1 MTDDQEILPEP
12 LDEDDV
18 PIPTVGPAPD
28 EVRFASD
35 KDEFD
40 SVEESERPQHR
51 RFRLQ
56 RADIKRRLDRYL
68 TSRLPALSR
77 SKLQKLINDGAVMV
91 NNKLP
96 KSSLILKSGD
106 VIDIDVPPPNFKV
119 IPAEDIP
126 LDVLYEDEQV
136 IVLNKQADLVVHP
149 ARSNL
154 HGTLVN
160 GLAYYYK
167 DARANGLQ
175 ALSQLG
181 IDEFRPGIVHRLDR
195 DTTGAIVVA
204 KTQSAHVELNRQ
216 FAARTVQKYY
226 MAIVHGEMTP
236 PGDVLDGPIGKH
248 PQVTEAYAVRHDD
261 TGRSAV
267 TIYRVREVFD
277 GYSLVELELKTGRTH
292 QIRVHLSWLGF
303 PIVNDII
310 YGGEAVGEPEL
321 VTPPRAAGSQP
332 YLTYARQKDEG
343 QKLWKK
349 LGERTD
355 LFIRRPALHATVLQ
369 FHHPVTKKTLK
380 ITAPLPPDMARL
392 LRELRAR
399 RYKSG
404 PLSSDGVGVD
414 LDVLLPR

>member
-1 MTDDQEILPEP
+1 MTHDPDNAPDSP
-12 LDEDDV
+12 DEDEL
-18 PIPTVGPAPD
+18 PLPAAPPD
-28 EVRFASD
+28 ESEVRFAHE

-40 SVEESERPQHR
+40 SIEESERPQHR

-56 RADIKRRLDRYL
+56 RADIKLRLDRYL
-68 TSRLPALSR
+68 TRRLPGLSR

-96 KSSLILKSGD
+96 KSSLVLKKGD

-119 IPAEDIP
+119 IPAEPIP

-136 IVLNKQADLVVHP
+136 IVINKQADLVVHP

-167 DARANGLQ
+167 DARENGLQ

-248 PQVTEAYAVRHDD
+248 PTVTEAYAVRHD
-261 TGRSAV
+261 GR
-267 TIYRVREVFD
+267 
-277 GYSLVELELKTGRTH
+277 
-292 QIRVHLSWLGF
+292 
-303 PIVNDII
+303 
-310 YGGEAVGEPEL
+310 
-321 VTPPRAAGSQP
+321 
-332 YLTYARQKDEG
+332 
-343 QKLWKK
+343 
-349 LGERTD
+349 
-355 LFIRRPALHATVLQ
+355 
-369 FHHPVTKKTLK
+369 
-380 ITAPLPPDMARL
+380 
-392 LRELRAR
+392 
-399 RYKSG
+399 
-404 PLSSDGVGVD
+404 
-414 LDVLLPR
+414 